1 MIYALNETYSIVIN
15 TPFGQ
20 TSSIQIDNLIKQGT
34 ALGSVL
40 CCTSIDLGDMNK
52 NAEDSE
58 KAHEDA
64 IHFQKVKRLK
74 FCYENCEILIIGKEK
89 LKTIPS

>member
-1 MIYALNETYSIVIN
+1 M
-15 TPFGQ
+15 
-20 TSSIQIDNLIKQGT
+20 D
-34 ALGSVL
+34 
-40 CCTSIDLGDMNK
+40 DLGDVNK

-64 IHFQKVKRLK
+64 IHFQKVKRLN
-74 FCYENCEILIIGKEK
+74 FGYEKYEILIIGKEK